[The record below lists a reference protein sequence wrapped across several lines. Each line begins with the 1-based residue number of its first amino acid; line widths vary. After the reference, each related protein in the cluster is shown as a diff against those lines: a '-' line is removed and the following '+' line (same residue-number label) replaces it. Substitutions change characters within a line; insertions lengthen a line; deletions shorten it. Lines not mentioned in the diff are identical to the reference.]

1 MGVAAF
7 ARSKVLR
14 KVSVSC
20 LCAWVDNSARDSTFA
35 TGDASLNDAV
45 CCRRVLGPDRQAGL
59 CGGSFVRVK
68 RHRMSVCRPSPWSG
82 SASTESGFDF
92 AKCRVYRAACDRGGG
107 FQARR
112 CRYALYR
119 LHGSRHACV
128 SCVRVGVVFSLR
140 QCVCGY

>member
-35 TGDASLNDAV
+35 TGDASLTDAV

-68 RHRMSVCRPSPWSG
+68 RHRMSVCRPYPWSVTV
-82 SASTESGFDF
+82 SAESGFGS
-92 AKCRVYRAACDRGGG
+92 ANCRVYQAACGR
-107 FQARR
+107 
-112 CRYALYR
+112 
-119 LHGSRHACV
+119 S
-128 SCVRVGVVFSLR
+128 VGVSGASVQLR
-140 QCVCGY
+140 VVAFARI